1 MRVLVVTNMYPTA
14 DRPYFGI
21 FVARQVESLRRA
33 GLDVAVEPI
42 AGPRGRADYLL
53 ARRRVGRRVAE
64 FGPDVVHVHFG
75 YAGVAGL
82 GHGPPAVL
90 TLHGSDVHG
99 LSGAGWRRR
108 MGALISRR
116 AARRADRIIVQTDA
130 MRRQL
135 PRSLQNI
142 IGVIPN
148 GIDEDLFRPLP
159 RDQARARLGLEGAD
173 PVLLFVDGSGSA
185 NKRRDLAEAAVA
197 ELLLQGCK
205 ATLLVAG
212 QVPPADMPW
221 YYGAADALLLTSDR
235 EGSPMCVK
243 ESLACGTPV
252 VSVPVG
258 DVAELLDAER
268 RGIIAPRD
276 PAAIARAL
284 ISVLGR
290 PAAAESLLPAR
301 LRDSAVAAQVTGL
314 YQDLTYVRSSE

>member
-1 MRVLVVTNMYPTA
+1 MYPTA

-130 MRRQL
+130 RRRQL
-135 PRSLQNI
+135 PPKLGDRI
-142 IGVIPN
+142 EVIPN
-148 GIDEDLFRPLP
+148 GIDEDLFRPQP
-159 RDQARARLGLEGAD
+159 RVEARARLGLRGTD
-173 PVLLFVDGSGSA
+173 TVLLFVDGSGSA
-185 NKRRDLAEAAVA
+185 NKRRDLAEAVVA
-197 ELLLQGCK
+197 EVRRQGRP

-212 QVPPADMPW
+212 RVPPDEMPW

-258 DVAELLDAER
+258 DVTEILDSER
-268 RGIIAPRD
+268 RGIVAPRE
-276 PAAIARAL
+276 PAALARAVGQ
-284 ISVLGR
+284 VLDGAE
-290 PAAAESLLPAR
+290 PAVSLLPGR
-301 LRDSAVAAQVTGL
+301 LRASVVAERVAGV
-314 YQDLTYVRSSE
+314 YQALARRRGGA